1 MGPADQCIDTLNVN
15 LAFFTTHALYSISH
29 TLLVHQTIDG
39 LETLLVSLEL
49 ERLCQRL
56 ESAAL
61 DETKQVFQIGNFKN
75 LTATVSCKWRLKLK
89 RLPVSDFL
97 VELAKSKIDSLILL
111 SQERVENT

>member
-1 MGPADQCIDTLNVN
+1 M
-15 LAFFTTHALYSISH
+15 
-29 TLLVHQTIDG
+29 LVHQAING

-49 ERLCQRL
+49 EGLGQCL

-61 DETKQVFQIGNFKN
+61 DEIKKVFQIGNFKN
-75 LTATVSCKWRLKLK
+75 LAATLTCRWRLKLK

-97 VELAKSKIDSLILL
+97 IELAKSKIDSLILL